1 VSNIHDSPCPLYKVS
16 VQRHSSS
23 NLKFCYFRCCNLY
36 SNTTG
41 SLDDHNLAKS
51 DLQSSLFHIRMDFPD
66 PEVFAALPHDNRGS
80 VVIGTVCFV
89 LLVASLA
96 TGLRLYTR
104 LAIVQQMGADDY
116 IVAIALVCFQTYLL
130 SWPSSLT

>member
-1 VSNIHDSPCPLYKVS
+1 MIVSWPS
-16 VQRHSSS
+16 VIY
-23 NLKFCYFRCCNLY
+23 N
-36 SNTTG
+36 
-41 SLDDHNLAKS
+41 
-51 DLQSSLFHIRMDFPD
+51 LQSLEFLIRMDFSD

-116 IVAIALVCFQTYLL
+116 IVAIALVCFKKLIYFPRT
-130 SWPSSLT
+130 SH